1 MFSPVLITPPV
12 AEAVT
17 LEEAKLHL
25 RVDHD
30 DEDTLIDAIIDAAV
44 GHMDGFTGILGRCL
58 MAQTWSQ
65 EFETA
70 CGDLVLRLGPVAS
83 VSSVTGGF
91 TDYRLLKDGRGH
103 FLRLNDG
110 AAWPS
115 GPVVVEYVAG
125 GDVVPPALKAA
136 LLLHIGT
143 LYEYR
148 ETMADKVSPTRAY
161 EALTAPYRMNGV

>member
-1 MFSPVLITPPV
+1 MLSPVLVTPPT

-17 LEEAKLHL
+17 LAEAKLHL
-25 RVDHD
+25 RVDSE
-30 DEDTLIDAIIDAAV
+30 DEDSFIDAIILAAV
-44 GHMDGFTGILGRCL
+44 DHMDGFTGILGRCL
-58 MAQTWSQ
+58 MPQTWSQ
-65 EFETA
+65 EFDTA
-70 CGDLVLRLGPVAS
+70 CGDLVLRLGPVQS
-83 VSSVTGGF
+83 VSSVTDAF
-91 TDYRLLKDGRGH
+91 TGYRLLKDGRGH

-125 GDVVPPALKAA
+125 ADVVPASLKAA

-148 ETMADKVSPTRAY
+148 ETMAERVTPTRAY
-161 EALTAPYRMNGV
+161 EALTAPYRMIGV